1 MWTDRVINESISN
14 TNYNPFQTNLTGTAR
29 KIVEPLVL
37 KNRFLNDAKII
48 FLFKFVIL
56 GEKFRHFPWNYV
68 YAAKSFVK
76 SPMNGTNSIEEYASL
91 LTYVISS
98 WKQKNVFF
106 FLLTQQ
112 DFFSISVSDH
122 WMILS
127 ILENKDESGMQWVK
141 FAYMMILEKSKAH
154 LKNQ

>member
-1 MWTDRVINESISN
+1 
-14 TNYNPFQTNLTGTAR
+14 
-29 KIVEPLVL
+29 
-37 KNRFLNDAKII
+37 
-48 FLFKFVIL
+48 
-56 GEKFRHFPWNYV
+56 
-68 YAAKSFVK
+68 
-76 SPMNGTNSIEEYASL
+76 MNGTNSIEEYASL